1 MRLRERTKLQS
12 STTLHSSK
20 TTNLYNQK
28 KKFSNNNYTQ
38 IQSEEEKDEPYQAQK
53 TPKRDI
59 PEIIV
64 KKHKEIKGFELV
76 LKLDSCRSFID
87 EEDKQPKRPLTSD
100 TARLVTICVLSFFLF
115 SFLHFCLNLF
125 FQILSTNTTSI
136 QV

>member
-20 TTNLYNQK
+20 TTNPYNQK

-38 IQSEEEKDEPYQAQK
+38 IQSEEEEKEESDQTHK

-64 KKHKEIKGFELV
+64 KKHKETDGFELV

-100 TARLVTICVLSFFLF
+100 TARLVTICVLSSF
-115 SFLHFCLNLF
+115 SYSLF
-125 FQILSTNTTSI
+125 FTF
-136 QV
+136 V